1 MVKSTKE
8 YDSADH
14 FNTHKTFKSS
24 GVCSVCL
31 LVTGV
36 GGVVGSLSRKKLKG
50 RKAYPNPTH
59 FRSMYTYV
67 MAW

>member
-14 FNTHKTFKSS
+14 FNTHKTLKSS
-24 GVCSVCL
+24 GVCL